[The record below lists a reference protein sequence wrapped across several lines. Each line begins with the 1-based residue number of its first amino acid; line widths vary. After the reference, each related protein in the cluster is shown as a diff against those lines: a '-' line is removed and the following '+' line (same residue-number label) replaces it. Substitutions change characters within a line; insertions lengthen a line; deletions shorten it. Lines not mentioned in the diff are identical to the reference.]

1 VEVIADQVSPF
12 RTKYP
17 TLKKIPSHEEHP
29 QLHLDDACKAHI
41 ELFER
46 AMGMEVNAFMGMNNR
61 LHHALSV
68 TAPVNIGPPEFVDG
82 GLYSWLDLVSGF
94 VGIGSD
100 IWPSTDFEED
110 VATFLDDL
118 IHEWVERGC
127 WCAEESDEYRVTYL
141 KWYDELIEGASQY
154 QWLQVPLLV
163 TR

>member
-1 VEVIADQVSPF
+1 
-12 RTKYP
+12 
-17 TLKKIPSHEEHP
+17 
-29 QLHLDDACKAHI
+29 
-41 ELFER
+41 
-46 AMGMEVNAFMGMNNR
+46 MGVEVNAFMGMNNR

-82 GLYSWLDLVSGF
+82 GLYSWFDLVSGF

-100 IWPSTDFEED
+100 IWPATPFESEI
-110 VATFLDDL
+110 ASFLSDL
-118 IHEWVERGC
+118 CHEWVEWGC
-127 WCAEESDEYRVTYL
+127 WCTEESDEYRVTYL